1 MDQYYS
7 ISEVAKNLKL
17 SQKSIRRYIH
27 SGQLRAS
34 KVGGVYRLSETEI
47 KNFIFDK
54 EKDQKKL
61 IIKKIRIM
69 LIG

>member
-54 EKDQKKL
+54 EKDQKN
-61 IIKKIRIM
+61 
-69 LIG
+69 